1 MNNIF
6 QHMREGRSADEVLF
20 GEAPVNARPEFK
32 QLCGEKLPLPAER
45 KVTYKNPL
53 NDSQIDYRVN
63 RVLSNEGSCGI
74 IYMMKTAEAGRVVVM
89 KEFCPKA
96 LDTYRYTNGVVDDY
110 DSTHKVEELVNG
122 NTEKKVYQNYQLH
135 YDSTHKDI
143 IKVLQKFKE
152 EPKRILRL
160 LPDPNAEDA
169 AQQLHEMNLAHPFTE
184 CFQWQG
190 NHYYVMENVSGVS
203 LYEYVRDK
211 GASLTWTDICSLMKQ
226 LCNALGHLHKQCVHQ
241 DVSPFNMLVDEKKHL
256 TLIDFGLATSF
267 FNHDAQTRSFHT
279 KGTPEFTDTTSHG
292 TEYGILY

>member
-20 GEAPVNARPEFK
+20 GEAPVNARPQFK

-74 IYMMKTAEAGRVVVM
+74 IYMMKTAEACRVVVM

-96 LDTYRYTNGVVDDY
+96 LDTYRYTNGVVNDY
-110 DSTHKVEELVNG
+110 DSTHTVEEPVNG
-122 NTEKKVYQNYQLH
+122 NIEKKVYQNYQLH
-135 YDSTHKDI
+135 YESNNNDVI
-143 IKVLQKFKE
+143 EVFQKFKE
-152 EPKRILRL
+152 EPNRILRL
-160 LPDPNAEDA
+160 FPDPNAEDA
-169 AQQLHEMNLAHPFTE
+169 AQQLHKKNLAHPFTE
-184 CFQWQG
+184 CFEWQG

-211 GASLTWTDICSLMKQ
+211 GASLTWVDICSLMKQ
-226 LCNALGHLHKQCVHQ
+226 LCYALGHLHKQCVHQ

-292 TEYGILY
+292 TEYGI